1 MHRASLLR
9 STPFRLA
16 LIAAMLFIAAFTI
29 ASFFAVRS
37 IRLELAN
44 KLDRSITD
52 TYAVMAATYS
62 PQDVEDLV
70 GTVDSY
76 VIADQDGD
84 QIFLLTGPDGAR
96 LAGNVPAEAVP
107 AGWSTIAPL
116 RFGLSGQEP
125 YRVFTGE
132 FDGYRLLV
140 GMSEAD
146 TSEINEIALTSFASA
161 AAVIIVLALA
171 GGALLALRVRQR
183 MHVVAATMGR
193 VSEGE
198 LSARIPLTGNG
209 DDIDTL
215 STQVNAA
222 LERLAALFEGMR
234 QVSVDIAHDLK
245 TPLNRLTL
253 VIEDAIESQAKGEDI
268 AAQLAD
274 AKAESD
280 QINVTFDALLRIAQ
294 IESGVRK
301 SRFGLVN
308 LAKIVTDICEIYA
321 DVADEDGKSLKISID
336 EANASVLGDREL
348 LVQLFSNLVEN
359 AIGHTPAG
367 TTIGIE
373 IKAGNDN
380 VMAAVTDSGP
390 GIPVGEREK
399 VLRRLYRLEKSRTSP
414 GSGLGLSLVKAIA
427 DLHGAA
433 LELSDNTP
441 GLRVVLKFPA
451 TGG

>member
-1 MHRASLLR
+1 MRRASLLR

-37 IRLELAN
+37 IRQELAH

-52 TYAVMAATYS
+52 TYAVVAATYA
-62 PQDVEDLV
+62 PQDIEDLV
-70 GTVDSY
+70 NTVDAY

-84 QIFLLTGPDGAR
+84 QIFLLTGPDGAK
-96 LAGNVPAEAVP
+96 LAGNVPAEPVP
-107 AGWSTIAPL
+107 AGWATVARPK
-116 RFGLSGQEP
+116 FGLSRNEP

-146 TSEINEIALTSFASA
+146 MSEINEIALTSFASA
-161 AAVIIVLALA
+161 AAIVIALALA
-171 GGALLALRVRQR
+171 GGALLAIRVQQR
-183 MHVVAATMGR
+183 MQAIVATMSR

-198 LSARIPLTGNG
+198 LSARIPLSGNG
-209 DDIDTL
+209 DDIDIL
-215 STQVNAA
+215 ATQVNAA
-222 LERLAALFEGMR
+222 LERLATLFESMR

-245 TPLNRLTL
+245 TPLNRLKL
-253 VIEDAIESQAKGEDI
+253 VIEDAVKSQARGENI
-268 AAQLAD
+268 APQLAD

-280 QINVTFDALLRIAQ
+280 HINATFDALLRIAQ

-301 SRFGLVN
+301 SRFGPVN
-308 LAKIVTDICEIYA
+308 LAGVVTDICEIYA
-321 DVADEDGKSLKISID
+321 DVADEEGKSLKIRIE
-336 EANASVLGDREL
+336 EATVLGDREL

-359 AIGHTPAG
+359 AIRHTPAG
-367 TTIGIE
+367 TDIGIE
-373 IKAGNDN
+373 ITWGGGN
-380 VMAAVTDSGP
+380 VVASVADSGP
-390 GIPVGEREK
+390 GIPPDEREK

-427 DLHGAA
+427 ELHGAT
-433 LELSDNTP
+433 LELGDNMP

-451 TGG
+451 AQS

>member
-1 MHRASLLR
+1 MRRASLLR

-37 IRLELAN
+37 IRQELAH

-52 TYAVMAATYS
+52 TYAVMAATYA
-62 PQDVEDLV
+62 PQDIEDLV
-70 GTVDSY
+70 NTVDAY

-84 QIFLLTGPDGAR
+84 QIFLLTGPDGAK
-96 LAGNVPAEAVP
+96 LAGNVRAEPVP
-107 AGWSTIAPL
+107 VGWATVAPPK
-116 RFGLSGQEP
+116 FGLSGNEP

-146 TSEINEIALTSFASA
+146 MSEINEIALTSFASA
-161 AAVIIVLALA
+161 AGIVIVLALA
-171 GGALLALRVRQR
+171 GGALLAIRVQQR
-183 MHVVAATMGR
+183 MEAIVATMGR
-193 VSEGE
+193 GSEGE
-198 LSARIPLTGNG
+198 LSARIPLSGNG

-215 STQVNAA
+215 ATQVNAA
-222 LERLAALFEGMR
+222 LERLATLFESMR

-245 TPLNRLTL
+245 TPLNRLKL
-253 VIEDAIESQAKGEDI
+253 VIEDAVKSQARGENI
-268 AAQLAD
+268 APQLAD

-280 QINVTFDALLRIAQ
+280 HINATFDALLRIAQ

-301 SRFGLVN
+301 SRFGPVN
-308 LAKIVTDICEIYA
+308 LAGVVTDICEIYA
-321 DVADEDGKSLKISID
+321 DVADEEGKSLKISIE
-336 EANASVLGDREL
+336 EATVLGDREL

-359 AIGHTPAG
+359 AIRHTPAG
-367 TTIGIE
+367 TDIGIE
-373 IKAGNDN
+373 ITSGGGN
-380 VMAAVTDSGP
+380 VVASVADSGP
-390 GIPVGEREK
+390 GIPPDEREK

-414 GSGLGLSLVKAIA
+414 GSGLGLSLVKAVA
-427 DLHGAA
+427 ELHGAT
-433 LELSDNTP
+433 LELGDNMP
-441 GLRVVLKFPA
+441 GLRVALKFPA